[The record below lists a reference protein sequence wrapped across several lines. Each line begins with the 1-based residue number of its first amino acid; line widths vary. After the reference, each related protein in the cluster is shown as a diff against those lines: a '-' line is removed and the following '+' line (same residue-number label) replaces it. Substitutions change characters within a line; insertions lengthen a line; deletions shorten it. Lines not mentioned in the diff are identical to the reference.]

1 MPVAKSDDMNDGWYL
16 VVVWNVCSEVHF
28 PSMEST
34 EQHSVPWMCHVDE
47 AQYGLR
53 QVAEDDTLP
62 DSWNSW
68 EQSTLG
74 KVQKLGSGISSTG
87 CSRLHVWN
95 TILDAMM
102 AMMAMMPS
110 FPLSFFWVTSVDIKL
125 VGKTA
130 ELRNFRQT
138 CQKLLLLC
146 IQRVW
151 QKLPHSCTWTL
162 IPGTLW
168 TARFLMRD
176 WCCWWIITVFE
187 SILLIENRWT
197 SSVTWKFEFFLH
209 YWNPPR
215 QMWQRFTMY
224 GNNITSSRPE
234 V

>member
-1 MPVAKSDDMNDGWYL
+1 MLPFKFWIKQSLLYICGVWAICGVIYRHACCKVSWYEWWMVSCNGVKRL
-16 VVVWNVCSEVHF
+16 FRVHF

-68 EQSTLG
+68 EQSRALLA
-74 KVQKLGSGISSTG
+74 KSKSWLQSVACVEYYSGCHDGHDASIS
-87 CSRLHVWN
+87 VE
-95 TILDAMM
+95 
-102 AMMAMMPS
+102 
-110 FPLSFFWVTSVDIKL
+110 FFWITSVDIKL

-151 QKLPHSCTWTL
+151 RKLPHSCTWTLIIL

-176 WCCWWIITVFE
+176 WCCWWMITVFE
-187 SILLIENRWT
+187 S
-197 SSVTWKFEFFLH
+197 
-209 YWNPPR
+209 
-215 QMWQRFTMY
+215 
-224 GNNITSSRPE
+224 NIIDRKSMNMSMT
-234 V
+234 